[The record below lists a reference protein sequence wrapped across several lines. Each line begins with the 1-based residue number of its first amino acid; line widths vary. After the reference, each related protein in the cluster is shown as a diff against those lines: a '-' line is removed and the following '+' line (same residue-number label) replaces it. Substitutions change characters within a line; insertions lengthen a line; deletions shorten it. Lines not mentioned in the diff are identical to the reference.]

1 MPTPLT
7 HTTIH
12 QIKIIGLFLLTAIL
26 LIPALSVLSPLYG
39 MPPGSDVQFYGV
51 IGRGIFDG
59 FIPYRDLCDHKG
71 PLIFFIYGG
80 LQQLSY
86 SFTPIL
92 IFEILCLTT
101 TLYFAYKTALLF
113 CNEKIAIISAILVA
127 FFLCSSAYFEGGG
140 NPSEFILTFQF
151 ITLFITAKE
160 WVNKTT
166 QSWLIIGIIT
176 SFCCSFAFFLKFNI
190 CSFWIIPFLFLIY
203 RSKQKNNLFQFILGG
218 VLGLSLLALPILL
231 YLVLNNSLSFFI
243 ESYFLYSTHYGLSG
257 STMSYIT
264 NYSSII
270 KKMFLTFNGCYLC
283 ICLYVITISKLKPL
297 LKLAIISSFIITFL
311 RYSEQ
316 EGPHDIIASSLSF
329 LIISWEHYLF
339 LA

>member
-39 MPPGSDVQFYGV
+39 MPPGADVQWYGV

-59 FIPYRDLCDHKG
+59 FVPYRDLFDQKG

-160 WVNKTT
+160 WGNKTT

-190 CSFWIIPFLFLIY
+190 CSFWIIPFLFLTY

-218 VLGLSLLALPILL
+218 VLGLSLLALPC
-231 YLVLNNSLSFFI
+231 
-243 ESYFLYSTHYGLSG
+243 T
-257 STMSYIT
+257 
-264 NYSSII
+264 
-270 KKMFLTFNGCYLC
+270 
-283 ICLYVITISKLKPL
+283 
-297 LKLAIISSFIITFL
+297 
-311 RYSEQ
+311 Q
-316 EGPHDIIASSLSF
+316 
-329 LIISWEHYLF
+329 
-339 LA
+339 